1 MGNTNNGFSEFPIHK
16 FMATLSDILSEKYGC
31 KITIT
36 AIPKDQVQ
44 QEPEKETEAPTQ
56 KAG

>member
-1 MGNTNNGFSEFPIHK
+1 MDNKNNGFENFPIHK

-31 KITIT
+31 KITIK
-36 AIPKDQVQ
+36 AIPKDQYE
-44 QEPEKETEAPTQ
+44 QESKQKSEDSAK